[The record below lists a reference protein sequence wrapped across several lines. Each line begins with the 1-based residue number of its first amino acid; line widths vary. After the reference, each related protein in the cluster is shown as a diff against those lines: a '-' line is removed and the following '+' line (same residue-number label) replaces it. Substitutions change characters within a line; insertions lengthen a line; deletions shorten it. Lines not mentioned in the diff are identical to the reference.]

1 MSNSSN
7 AATLSSKI
15 RKHILDAALV
25 TPARGSHLG
34 ASLSCTDLLAAL
46 ATVWTLNSSISPN
59 SLRITLSKG
68 HACLALYSLLLEHA
82 HITLQNFNLYNTM
95 DLYSWS
101 SINSERQT
109 NLFFYRKPG
118 QGAAN
123 AVGQALFCKKKYG
136 QKSQK

>member
-82 HITLQNFNLYNTM
+82 HITLQEFQ
-95 DLYSWS
+95 
-101 SINSERQT
+101 SIQHNGS
-109 NLFFYRKPG
+109 LFPG
-118 QGAAN
+118 HPLIQRDKQIYFSTGSP
-123 AVGQALFCKKKYG
+123 GPGCCQC
-136 QKSQK
+136 SRTS